1 MSPSSVSQWFLN
13 TCIMLRSNKMIMKT
27 VIKQTIKWVHEEII
41 IITSI
46 VFFLSIGWEPTTW
59 PANNCL
65 QLMVCSCVV
74 PSKRV
79 LLQIILW
86 AARQWLKYGNK
97 LGDRMISK
105 LLNSAIARYRD
116 LSVSR
121 RSIIDQ
127 LANDRSRYFAQPR
140 PMIVNYFCWI
150 INAGS
155 YFVKPLPSYYRWF
168 CTR

>member
-97 LGDRMISK
+97 LGDRKISK

-121 RSIIDQ
+121 RSIICRSRRLRQIIDQ

-140 PMIVNYFCWI
+140 PMIVNYFC
-150 INAGS
+150 
-155 YFVKPLPSYYRWF
+155 
-168 CTR
+168 